1 MGSEEAPS
9 WLDLLGKLWLV
20 PQNNM
25 LINLLVQLDDGFGR
39 INASQ
44 CENGTVLCEG
54 LQDGNH
60 KFEVCPNGTQGVGCS
75 SYNWTVGK
83 EPSFY
88 SFSNCYY
95 IFFNYHSTSN
105 KITLLESLQ
114 QLCYYVYEEMFCLP

>member
-25 LINLLVQLDDGFGR
+25 LINLLVQLDDDSGR

-54 LQDGNH
+54 LKDGNH
-60 KFEVCPNGTQGVGCS
+60 KFEVCANGTEGVDCS
-75 SYNWTVGK
+75 SYNWTVG
-83 EPSFY
+83 
-88 SFSNCYY
+88 
-95 IFFNYHSTSN
+95 
-105 KITLLESLQ
+105 
-114 QLCYYVYEEMFCLP
+114 

>member
-60 KFEVCPNGTQGVGCS
+60 KFEVCANGTEGVDCS
-75 SYNWTVGK
+75 SYNWTVG
-83 EPSFY
+83 
-88 SFSNCYY
+88 
-95 IFFNYHSTSN
+95 
-105 KITLLESLQ
+105 
-114 QLCYYVYEEMFCLP
+114 